1 MEVELLKLVTG
12 GGGVVACIV
21 VVILF
26 LKQQEK
32 QNDTLKQIT
41 DRFNTEVAVNQKAY
55 QDQINA
61 LSAQTYA
68 NQKLYQD
75 QIKIMIDDHMSVT
88 RETISAVKSVEAT
101 VRELQ
106 STVQGMMGKPNGHNN
121 A

>member
-32 QNDTLKQIT
+32 QNETLKQIT
-41 DRFNTEVAVNQKAY
+41 ERFNAEVATNQKSY
-55 QDQINA
+55 QDQITA
-61 LSAQTYA
+61 LTAQTYA

-75 QIKIMIDDHMSVT
+75 QIKTMIDDHMSVT

-101 VRELQ
+101 VRQLQ
-106 STVQGMMGKPNGHNN
+106 ETVQNLAKGNN
-121 A
+121 HGGA